1 MPNNLPEKTRT
12 QQVVCAWIAA
22 WLEGAN
28 RGALQTAWKTLQVVS
43 WRCINLIIIPYL
55 YQIRTKAEI
64 EFWILKSKS
73 LQGMR
78 CFSFTNVYLV
88 SVFRAPQY
96 TRNAAADRQLAI
108 NMSLLLCS
116 FKYTR
121 HCCSWLRKLQIGKKA
136 RVILMK
142 VGSLH
147 K

>member
-1 MPNNLPEKTRT
+1 MPNNLPQKTGT

-28 RGALQTAWKTLQVVS
+28 RGALQIAWKTLQVVS
-43 WRCINLIIIPYL
+43 WRCIVWIIMPDLFPIW
-55 YQIRTKAEI
+55 TKAEI
-64 EFWILKSKS
+64 CRILKSQS
-73 LQGMR
+73 LQCMC
-78 CFSFTNVYLV
+78 CFPFTNVYLV

-142 VGSLH
+142 IGSLH